1 MKKLINI
8 LIISSLFLSCNA
20 VTKHKDK
27 ELNKSEAEKVGNSYY
42 HKDCNEIK
50 NDISMI
56 SDLFIK
62 NINQM

>member
-27 ELNKSEAEKVGNSYY
+27 ELNKSETNYKINGTLSVESSILNKALFVYAISQR
-42 HKDCNEIK
+42 HKIV
-50 NDISMI
+50 
-56 SDLFIK
+56 
-62 NINQM
+62 